1 MARSAGAAAYAALPH
16 RDRGSF
22 YAALMAID
30 AIHHAGDPR
39 LRIFGDSI
47 CHTQRNQIAQKEV
60 QPTAPVTPIDPHDL
74 YGATTSQIP

>member
-1 MARSAGAAAYAALPH
+1 
-16 RDRGSF
+16 
-22 YAALMAID
+22 MAID